1 MSHSSKIFQQLPV
14 DIPNRSGFDCS
25 FENMLTANCGTLV
38 PVFIDELLPNDSVS
52 LGHLSQVQLPPMAT
66 NFFGRIDM
74 RLEAFFVPMRIL
86 WAGWQNF
93 FTMPFNN
100 PFSSPIVRPLTTP
113 QAVFSLEGTPSI
125 GSPIAKIFSP
135 QSLADYLGFKV
146 HGTSLGKGTY
156 CIPNLLPFI
165 AYHKIYDDWYRN
177 KLIQQPLFVNS
188 LTSSYTYTQNI
199 RSIPY
204 AVRFSKV
211 TTPPGDGSEGFVS
224 YPLLDPSTPT
234 NIYSFFK
241 FTPNFTLF
249 DLHQRNWAK
258 DNFTTAALYPQASG
272 DITGSVVE
280 IDSSGDSSQ
289 ISIPALRNAN
299 VLQRW
304 MDRNNIAGVE
314 YADQIKAHYGTRP
327 SDAIMQKPIFLGS
340 DVFGVYNRSVYNQ
353 STTNVSDTRNPFINS
368 VGAKA
373 ADTSGFKDGHL
384 AEFHA
389 TEHGYLI
396 VLASLVP
403 HAQYSTGTNRFLFH
417 GKRGDFAIP
426 LLQGLGEQP
435 IYKLELAPGLPRT
448 DSDSNDVSYGN
459 IFGYQQQYYEYKY
472 KNDEVHGYLR
482 DGANLESFA
491 LQRSFVSSSLDLST
505 DFLQI
510 PVDFLD
516 QVTSVDNSTS
526 GFSYWLD
533 IYFNYKKVS
542 TLSEYVIPT
551 LGDLKN
557 THKESLPYRGFNL

>member
-25 FENMLTANCGTLV
+25 FENMLTGTCGTLV
-38 PVFIDELLPNDSVS
+38 PVFIDELLPNDSIS

-74 RLEAFFVPMRIL
+74 RLEAFFVPMRII

-93 FTMPFNN
+93 FTMPFKN
-100 PFSSPIVRPLTTP
+100 PFALPVVRPGSTP
-113 QAVFSLEGTPSI
+113 FAFFSLNGAPLADSV
-125 GSPIAKIFSP
+125 IAKTFAK

-146 HGTSLGKGTY
+146 TASNFTKGDY
-156 CIPNLLPFI
+156 SIPNILPFV

-177 KLIQQPLFVNS
+177 KLIQQPVFVNS
-188 LTSSYTYTQNI
+188 TTGSNESNVSMLPFLQRVPVDNPEYTYGYQL
-199 RSIPY
+199 
-204 AVRFSKV
+204 
-211 TTPPGDGSEGFVS
+211 DGTGSDGYSPFLVFPDGV
-224 YPLLDPSTPT
+224 PLFYLR
-234 NIYSFFK
+234 
-241 FTPNFTLF
+241 
-249 DLHQRNWAK
+249 QRNWAK

-280 IDSSGDSSQ
+280 VDSSGDTSQ

-340 DVFGVYNRSVYNQ
+340 DVFGVYNRSVYSQ
-353 STTNVSDTRNPFINS
+353 SLADVSDTRNPFINS

-403 HAQYSTGTNRFLFH
+403 HAQYSTGTDRFLFH
-417 GKRGDFAIP
+417 SVRGDFAIP

-435 IYKLELAPGLPRT
+435 IYDSELTGGIANY
-448 DSDSNDVSYGN
+448 DSSSKMPTKPVD

-472 KNDEVHGYLR
+472 KNDQVHGYLV
-482 DGANLESFA
+482 DGQTLDSFA
-491 LQRSFVSSSLDLST
+491 LQRSFEPSSLVLST

-510 PVDFLD
+510 PASFLD
-516 QVTSVDNSTS
+516 QVTAVDISNSS
-526 GFSYWLD
+526 FSYWLD

>member
-25 FENMLTANCGTLV
+25 FENMLTGTCGTLI
-38 PVFIDELLPNDSVS
+38 PVFIDELMPNDSIS

-74 RLEAFFVPMRIL
+74 RLEAFFVPMRII

-100 PFSSPIVRPLTTP
+100 PFSPPVLRPVSTP
-113 QAVFSLEGTPSI
+113 LVYFTLEGTPTAESPLVSVF
-125 GSPIAKIFSP
+125 GSQTLS
-135 QSLADYLGFKV
+135 DYLGYKFDYKN
-146 HGTSLGKGTY
+146 LAKGTF
-156 CIPNLLPFI
+156 CIPNILPYL

-177 KLIQQPLFVNS
+177 KLIQQPVFANTSYGNNTTSVAS
-188 LTSSYTYTQNI
+188 LPFIQRPQQIGSTFYTQSFNL
-199 RSIPY
+199 
-204 AVRFSKV
+204 FSS
-211 TTPPGDGSEGFVS
+211 TGILDAELYLSDNVS
-224 YPLLDPSTPT
+224 
-234 NIYSFFK
+234 
-241 FTPNFTLF
+241 LF
-249 DLHQRNWAK
+249 SLRQRNWAK

-280 IDSSGDSSQ
+280 VDSSGDTSQ

-353 STTNVSDTRNPFINS
+353 ATSSVSDTRNPFINS
-368 VGAKA
+368 IGAKG

-384 AEFHA
+384 AEFQT

-403 HAQYSTGTNRFLFH
+403 HAQYSTGIDRYLFH
-417 GKRGDFAIP
+417 SVRGDFAVP

-435 IYKLELAPGLPRT
+435 VYTAELSGNLCT
-448 DSDSNDVSYGN
+448 YSTVDKTVSKPTS

-472 KNDEVHGYLR
+472 KNDQVHGHLV
-482 DGANLESFA
+482 DGQTLDAFA
-491 LQRSFVSSSLDLST
+491 LQRSFDSSSLVLST

-510 PVDFLD
+510 PVNFLD
-516 QVTSVDNSTS
+516 QVTAVDISNS

-533 IYFNYKKVS
+533 VYFNYKKVS